1 MPAEAGSASGA
12 AAEAVPVLPPGTYQ
26 QVVTRPGGAT
36 FRYSLFVPTGYGKAG
51 PSPLIVALHYAG
63 EVTPF
68 YGRGMIDGFA
78 RPGFENLK
86 AIIVAPDSLGG
97 DWTTEQNEAAAVWL
111 TREVMKSYAVDPHK
125 VALTGYSM
133 GGIGTWFIGSKHQD
147 LFTAVI
153 PVSSAPAGETDW
165 KIPLY
170 VIHST
175 DDEILPIEPVRE
187 HVARLKARGARIE
200 WRELSKLSHY
210 NTGSFVPALRD
221 ASSWLAGVWGTA
233 DSPASR

>member
-1 MPAEAGSASGA
+1 MPSEAGSASGA
-12 AAEAVPVLPPGTYQ
+12 VVVPVLPPGTHQ
-26 QVVTRPGGAT
+26 QVVTRPGGTT
-36 FRYSLFVPTGYGKAG
+36 FRYTLFVPTEYGKAG

-78 RPGFENLK
+78 RPGFEKLQPVI
-86 AIIVAPDSLGG
+86 AAPDSLVGS
-97 DWTTEQNEAAAVWL
+97 WTTEENEAAVVWL
-111 TREVMKSYAVDPHK
+111 TREVMKSYTVDPHK

-147 LFTAVI
+147 LFTAAI
-153 PVSSAPAGETDW
+153 PVSSAPAGEVNW
-165 KIPLY
+165 RIPLY

-175 DDEILPIEPVRE
+175 DDEILPIDPVRE
-187 HVARLKARGARIE
+187 HVAMLKERGAQIE
-200 WRELSKLSHY
+200 FRELGKLSHY

-221 ASSWLAGVWGTA
+221 ASSWLAGLWGSSS
-233 DSPASR
+233 SPASR